1 MVLSFKSN
9 QKVIKKNINNQT
21 VNCRGTLID
30 LSTPQIMGILNL
42 TPDSFYDG
50 GKNNRL
56 DRALIHTEK
65 MINQGALFIDVGA
78 ASSKPGS
85 KLILPDD
92 EKKVLLPILEKII
105 QKFPD
110 AYFSIDTYNSSV
122 AKCCLEIG
130 AHIIND
136 ISAGRIDSEMH
147 QTVAQF
153 DAPFIMMH
161 MQGLPETMQ
170 KNPSY
175 KHLISDLLT
184 FFSHQIQKATACGI
198 HDIII
203 DPGFGFGKSIQQNY
217 VLLQHFNH
225 FLSLGCPLMMGVSR
239 KSMIYKVLNSQ
250 PEEALNGT
258 TILHTL
264 GLERGAQILRVHDVK
279 EAKEC
284 IELWRALH
292 SFS

>member
-1 MVLSFKSN
+1 
-9 QKVIKKNINNQT
+9 
-21 VNCRGTLID
+21 
-30 LSTPQIMGILNL
+30 MGILNL
-42 TPDSFYDG
+42 TSDSFYDG

-56 DRALIHTEK
+56 DRALIHSEK

-92 EKKVLLPILEKII
+92 EKKMLLPILEKVM
-105 QKFPD
+105 QKFPEVF
-110 AYFSIDTYNSSV
+110 FSIDTYNSSV
-122 AKCCLEIG
+122 AKCCLEMG

-136 ISAGRIDSEMH
+136 ISAGRIDSHMH

-170 KNPSY
+170 KKTNY
-175 KHLISDLLT
+175 KHLISDVLT
-184 FFSHQIQKATACGI
+184 FFSLQIEKATAFGI

-203 DPGFGFGKSIQQNY
+203 DPGFGFGKNIQQNY
-217 VLLQHFNH
+217 ALLQYFNH
-225 FLSLGCPLMMGVSR
+225 FLSLDLPLMMGISR
-239 KSMIYKVLNSQ
+239 KSMIYKVLKTQ

-258 TILHTL
+258 TALHAW
-264 GLERGAQILRVHDVK
+264 GLEQGAQILRVHDVK

-284 IELWRALH
+284 IDLWLALH